1 MKVRQG
7 GDYLEGQ
14 QVVVSRWVVQ
24 LLPIPIELNGKC
36 LVARRSGK
44 AVVTGYHPCWEAASE
59 KVTVPDGEVTL

>member
-14 QVVVSRWVVQ
+14 RVVVSRCVVQ
-24 LLPIPIELNGKC
+24 LLPIELNAKC

-44 AVVTGYHPCWEAASE
+44 TVVAYDSYWEASSE
-59 KVTVPDGEVTL
+59 MVIVPEGEVQA